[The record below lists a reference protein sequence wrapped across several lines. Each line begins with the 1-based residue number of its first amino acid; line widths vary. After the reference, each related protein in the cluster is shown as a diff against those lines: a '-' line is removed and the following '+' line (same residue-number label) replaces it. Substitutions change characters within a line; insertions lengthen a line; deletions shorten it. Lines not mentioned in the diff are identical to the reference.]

1 MTRLGMSQ
9 LAVLEKECKL
19 ASVGSERLCS
29 RGSASSRSIWRRVPR
44 SFALCWRSP
53 QGAKAR
59 RAAPAPLA
67 MQRRLATR
75 LLLLAVAFA
84 DEADDTRAAAAA
96 DHLRADELKELLM
109 MAGVEFG

>member
-29 RGSASSRSIWRRVPR
+29 RGSASRTNISRLPRPERALLALAVQPSSRSF
-44 SFALCWRSP
+44 SAFAAMP
-53 QGAKAR
+53 Q
-59 RAAPAPLA
+59 
-67 MQRRLATR
+67 RLATR

-84 DEADDTRAAAAA
+84 DEGDDTRAAAAA
-96 DHLRADELKELLM
+96 DHLRAGELKELLTK
-109 MAGVEFG
+109 AGVEFG